1 MRAQISL
8 PEVFSYFDC
17 TDYVDQDE
25 SGAKRSLLTFAKWQK
40 RYNRSAKMRFYSHL
54 RLLFAYLLPG
64 HRPNVHGGYFEGM
77 LSQELIYRLGCL
89 GFEETVAAYGS
100 EPVLGKQCE
109 SKQIR
114 VLLSPCLHKP
124 RTGPAAALTRL

>member
-1 MRAQISL
+1 MKA
-8 PEVFSYFDC
+8 
-17 TDYVDQDE
+17 
-25 SGAKRSLLTFAKWQK
+25 ARSLLTFAKWQK

-77 LSQELIYRLGCL
+77 LSQQLIYRLGCL

-124 RTGPAAALTRL
+124 RTGPAAALTR